1 MTVETERL
9 LDATGWRILRE
20 LQRDSRITFSE
31 LGRRVALTAP
41 AAAERVRRLEE
52 AGVIRGYHAE
62 LAGDLLGLPVS
73 AYIRMTATG
82 VACTELG
89 HAIKDF
95 PEVLECH
102 RVTGEEAYI
111 AKVAVGSVEHLEN
124 LIDRLMPYGETIT
137 SIVLSSPVTH
147 RIIEGPMAEEPAPG
161 DRRAS

>member
-1 MTVETERL
+1 MTLETERL
-9 LDATGWRILRE
+9 LDETGWRILIE
-20 LQRDSRITFSE
+20 LQRNARITFSE

-41 AAAERVRRLEE
+41 AVAERIRRLED

-62 LAGDLLGLPVS
+62 LAGDLLGLPVT
-73 AYIRMTATG
+73 AYVRITATG
-82 VACTELG
+82 ASCTELG

-111 AKVAVGSVEHLEN
+111 AKVAVRSVEHLEN

-147 RIIEGPMAEEPAPG
+147 RVIEGPMAGEPAPG
-161 DRRAS
+161 GRRAS